1 MGDRFLAQTLVET
14 SVGDDK
20 RRLEMTFVD
29 AGGQRHTLSVPV
41 GLAADLADVL
51 RSLATRANGSGEPQF
66 TRLPKQLAVASAKH
80 ERLVLLR
87 FDDEPPYG
95 FGLDEA
101 ENLWRGLREEA
112 ATVSRLKSPPRQ

>member
-1 MGDRFLAQTLVET
+1 MGDIFFAQTLVET

-29 AGGQRHTLSVPV
+29 ADSQRHTLSLPI

-51 RSLATRANGSGEPQF
+51 RSLATRTNGSGEPQF
-66 TRLPKQLAVASAKH
+66 TKLPKQLAVASAKH

-95 FGLDEA
+95 LGLDEA
-101 ENLWRGLREEA
+101 ESLWRGLREEA
-112 ATVSRLKSPPRQ
+112 ASVSQLKAPLRQ

>member
-1 MGDRFLAQTLVET
+1 MGDRFHAQTLVET

-29 AGGQRHTLSVPV
+29 AGGHRHTLSLPIT
-41 GLAADLADVL
+41 LAADLAGVL
-51 RSLATRANGSGEPQF
+51 RSLATRVTGIGEPQF
-66 TRLPKQLAVASAKH
+66 TKLPKQLAVASAKH

-95 FGLDEA
+95 LGLDEA
-101 ENLWRGLREEA
+101 ESLWRGLREEA
-112 ATVSRLKSPPRQ
+112 ATVSRLKSPLRQ